1 MEVGE
6 GNDSTIK
13 NHLDHKYL
21 TEFERVEIRKYKDIY
36 YIGHKAHLRKVAVPP
51 RSTRRA
57 SATRRRTT
65 SRSSA
70 TTSPTASK

>member
-1 MEVGE
+1 MQRELCSMELGE
-6 GNDSTIK
+6 SNDSAIK

-21 TEFERVEIRKYKDIY
+21 TDFERVEIKKYKDIY
-36 YIGHKAHLRKVAVPP
+36 YIGHKAHLRKVLPRP

-65 SRSSA
+65 SR
-70 TTSPTASK
+70 